1 MMPIE
6 RLKAAMNPREFFAEY
21 FDLSKCRNGKIQVK
35 CLFHDDGDP
44 SLMLYVA
51 EGRFHCFS
59 CKERGDLIDFYA
71 KRNSLTIEESVKQ
84 LCERYSIER
93 KAEKKPEPLR
103 GCTLEQYA
111 AAKGLTQAILA
122 KAGCFQCEH
131 WKVAAVAFPYKDVD
145 GALVTT
151 RYRVGMTGAKRVLSD
166 KGGATT
172 LYGLWLLPQLKEKF
186 KHVVLVEGESDCHTL
201 WMHKIPAL
209 GIPGASSWRDEWA
222 QYLDGFDAIFL
233 VEEPDAGGAAL
244 SAALLRS
251 SLRERLFPVK
261 LPAKDSS
268 AMYLADRTGFTAAFK
283 AELDKARERDDL
295 LELRSDIAAE
305 LAGERRTIPLPW
317 SRLSDN
323 AQALRPGTV
332 CIIAGPAGVGKSVF
346 VIEIALSVHRAE
358 VPWAYLPLEDR
369 KADLQRRFLAV
380 LQHDWRIIDD
390 DQDGAAWRAQQL
402 EAHKDTLLEL
412 SNHLCENPREVTI
425 APGQIEVKPLP
436 ASTIIDWIG
445 EELRRARV
453 VFVDPLSQIDFDA
466 RNQWKQERELVLKMV
481 GLAANSGGTIV
492 LVAHTVKRPGKAG
505 TLAPTI
511 EDIQGS
517 AAFGRNCHT
526 VLLVD
531 AHDEKNSPIYR
542 EGGVIEGVV
551 HSRTV
556 VIAKTRNGR
565 GPRQRIACNLSLTE
579 PHFVELGVIAPK
591 AVKGGVL

>member
-1 MMPIE
+1 MNPIE
-6 RLKAAMNPREFFAEY
+6 ALKAAIVPYEFFSEY
-21 FDLSKCRNGKIQVK
+21 FDLTRARAGKLMVK
-35 CLFHDDGDP
+35 CIFHDDGSP
-44 SLMLYVA
+44 SLMLYIS

-59 CKERGDLIDFYA
+59 CGEHGDIIDFYA
-71 KRNSLTIEESVKQ
+71 KRNSLTIEEAIKQ
-84 LCERYSIER
+84 MCGRYGIER
-93 KAEKKPEPLR
+93 KAEKKPEPPT
-103 GCTLEQYA
+103 GCTMAQYA
-111 AAKGLTQAILA
+111 EAKGLSPAVLKQ
-122 KAGCFQCEH
+122 AGCHDCEH
-131 WKVAAVAFPYKDVD
+131 WNVQAVAFPYRDQT

-151 RYRVGMTGAKRVLSD
+151 RYRVSLTGSKRVVSE
-166 KGGATT
+166 KGETAP
-172 LYGLWLLPQLKEKF
+172 LYGSWLLPRLKRF
-186 KHVVLVEGESDCHTL
+186 GYVVLVEGESDCHTL
-201 WMHKIPAL
+201 WQHKIPAL

-222 QYLDGFDAIFL
+222 QYFDGFSIVYF
-233 VEEPDAGGAAL
+233 VQEPDSGGAAL
-244 SAALLRS
+244 AMTLRKS
-251 SLRERLFPVK
+251 PLSERLVVVN
-261 LPAKDSS
+261 LPEKDTS
-268 AMYLADRTGFTAAFK
+268 AFYLAHRRAFAELFR
-283 AELDKARERDDL
+283 AELDKAEARDGLDR
-295 LELRSDIAAE
+295 LRSDIAAE

-317 SRLSDN
+317 CRLSDGS
-323 AQALRPGTV
+323 QALRPGTV
-332 CIIAGPAGVGKSVF
+332 CIVAGPSGVGKSVF

-369 KADLQRRFLAV
+369 KSDLQRRFLAV

-390 DQDGAAWRAQQL
+390 DQEGAAWRAQQL

-412 SNHLCENPREVTI
+412 SNHLYENPREVTI

-445 EELRRARV
+445 AELRRARV

-466 RNQWKQERELVLKMV
+466 HNQWKQERELVLKMV

-531 AHDEKNSPIYR
+531 AHDEKNSPVYR
-542 EGGVIEGVV
+542 DGGVIEGVM

-565 GPRQRIACNLSLTE
+565 GPRQRVAYNLSLTE
-579 PHFVELGVIAPK
+579 PHFVELGIIAPK